1 MYKTILVK
9 SLVEEGERLVQRL
22 EARRLHIG
30 AALWYYF
37 DDRWRLV
44 IVSPMVEREG
54 PLRMYNRV
62 EEALTQMQPT
72 ELSLSDISVMR
83 PNGYEFKE
91 LRSTVERSM
100 PFAAAH
106 GMSTPRDITFE
117 EAYIYRWPDRRSR
130 PHRA

>member
-9 SLVEEGERLVQRL
+9 TLVEEGERLVQRL
-22 EARRLHIG
+22 EARRLHIV
-30 AALWYYF
+30 AALWHHF

-44 IVSPMVEREG
+44 LVSPMVEREG
-54 PLRMYNRV
+54 PLRMYTRI
-62 EEALTQMQPT
+62 EEALTQMEPT

-100 PFAAAH
+100 PVAAAR
-106 GMSTPRDITFE
+106 GKSTPRDITFE
-117 EAYIYRWPDRRSR
+117 DAYIYRWPDRRLR
-130 PHRA
+130 AHRS